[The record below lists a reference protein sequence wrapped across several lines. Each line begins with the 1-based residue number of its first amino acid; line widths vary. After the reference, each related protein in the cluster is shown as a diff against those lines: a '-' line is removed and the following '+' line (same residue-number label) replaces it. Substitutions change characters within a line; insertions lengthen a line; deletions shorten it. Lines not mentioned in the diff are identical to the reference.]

1 MHFQSLEF
9 ELPFFSFIF
18 IFMLWIV
25 YTFKKKVPLVE
36 NKPYEVILY
45 CSLFSSFLDTIVHII
60 SAFSTLNELNTTYFR
75 LIDFLNKIMSTLFVI
90 IFSCLLLYTLI
101 ISYPKVK
108 ENFKKYAL
116 SFIIVDSLFFITTLF
131 THIEII
137 EIGGV
142 RNVNGLTIY
151 FGYTFV
157 ALFLLASII
166 TTIINFKKDKRYYA
180 VYSILLTMILLYACS
195 LVFKGLIIYDVIL
208 ALLCYIMYFT
218 IENPD
223 IKMIKKLEFLRDE
236 AEKAN
241 RAKTDFLAS
250 MSHEIR
256 TPLNAII
263 GFSNDIIE
271 HKEDAS
277 EEIIDDSKNIV
288 MASNTLL
295 EIVGN
300 ILDINKIEANK
311 LEVEEVSYKLR
322 DEIYSLCEINKIR
335 IGQKNVVFNVK
346 IDDNVPD
353 NLIGDKLKLKT
364 IVNNLVT
371 NAIKYTEHGKIDL
384 QIGLIGKLD
393 GDVVNLK
400 IVCEDTGIGIKEEN
414 ISKLFTKFERLD
426 VEKNSTIEGT
436 GLGLVITKALVEIL
450 GGTIKV
456 ESFYGMGS
464 KFIVNIPQKINRSTI
479 ISENSSLNKELQK
492 ESINDT
498 LYTDKK
504 VLIVDDNKLNIKVAR
519 RVLESIGLNSDECY
533 NGAECLEKIK
543 QGNKYDVILMDIMMP
558 VMNGEQALL
567 ELKKLPNFVMPV
579 IALTADAVSG
589 AEEKYRSE
597 GFDEYISK
605 PFTKEQLQL
614 KLSKVLQ
621 NGQLDFTFLS
631 KNGINFEKSDLYLK
645 NSSQYLQ
652 NLMRWHKNSKD
663 EFKMLKQSC
672 EEFNLVHYR
681 NAIERLI
688 NECSEL
694 GFGNLKIIAEEHEL
708 QCGDEKN
715 SDYIVK
721 YFSELEKE
729 YKKIALT
736 LDKFF
741 NNKDGVK

>member
-131 THIEII
+131 TYIEII
-137 EIGGV
+137 EIVGV

-151 FGYTFV
+151 LGYTFV

-218 IENPD
+218 I
-223 IKMIKKLEFLRDE
+223 
-236 AEKAN
+236 
-241 RAKTDFLAS
+241 
-250 MSHEIR
+250 
-256 TPLNAII
+256 
-263 GFSNDIIE
+263 DIIE

-277 EEIIDDSKNIV
+277 EEILDDSKNIV

-335 IGQKNVVFNVK
+335 IGQKNIVFNVK

-479 ISENSSLNKELQK
+479 ITENGSLNKELQK

-519 RVLESIGLNSDECY
+519 RVLKSIGLNSDECY

-543 QGNKYDVILMDIMMP
+543 QGNKYDVILTDIMMP

-605 PFTKEQLQL
+605 PFTKEQLQF

-621 NGQLDFTFLS
+621 NSQLDFTFLS

-652 NLMRWHKNSKD
+652 NLMKWHKNSKD

-681 NAIERLI
+681 NAIERLL

-694 GFGNLKIIAEEHEL
+694 GFVDLKIIAEEHEL
-708 QCGDEKN
+708 QCRDEKN

-729 YKKIALT
+729 YKKIVLT